1 MDGQE
6 TTETQNTTTETT
18 VSDNVAAAE
27 LDLSGLPDAAKPPE
41 TPGDMSAFVPAE
53 YKDKEWVQNILR
65 SENPQTEFFNQFEH
79 ARSLVG
85 KRPLQKP
92 GDDATPEQWQ
102 AFYKELGVP
111 ETVDAYQTPEI
122 QWSEQD
128 KDLGAAIESTVNK
141 DLVARMAAAAREA
154 GILPQQFQQLYKGYM
169 QANAEVSREAYQ
181 QYLDT
186 ERSLDETYE
195 QAMTKQYGA
204 QAPQVLEIGRKL
216 LNESV
221 EPHTRQFINELANT
235 EEGTKAL
242 TVLAG
247 AMYGFHKKHVG
258 EDTMPG
264 AGVPSGNATGNII
277 EDLSNQAKAI
287 MQTEAYRDHRHPDSV
302 QARQKVDAIY
312 AQMEREYKTAGRT

>member
-6 TTETQNTTTETT
+6 TTEAGNTVDTT
-18 VSDNVAAAE
+18 VSDNVASTE

-65 SENPQTEFFNQFEH
+65 SENPQSEFFNQFEH

-111 ETVDAYQTPEI
+111 ETVEGYQVPEM

-128 KDLGAAIESTVNK
+128 KELGAAVEGTINK

-154 GILPQQFQQLYKGYM
+154 GVLPHQFQQLYKNYLEST
-169 QANAEVSREAYQ
+169 AEVSRETYQ

-221 EPHTRQFINELANT
+221 EPNTRQFINELANT
-235 EEGTKAL
+235 EDGTKAL

-247 AMYGFHKKHVG
+247 AMYGFYKKHVG

-264 AGVPSGNATGNII
+264 AGTPAGNATGNTI
-277 EDLSNQAKAI
+277 EDLSNQAKAL
-287 MQTEAYRDHRHPDSV
+287 MQTEAYRDHRHPDSHKV
-302 QARQKVDAIY
+302 REQVDAIY
-312 AQMEREYKTAGRT
+312 AQMGREYKMQGAR